1 LRLCSFAE
9 ALAQE
14 LRLNKNNTMI
24 KKIIKITLL
33 VAFVGLIFWTFYFLY
48 SKSQKPPEVF
58 KTVMPFDTSIVKK
71 TVATGSV
78 TPRKEIN
85 MKSQVSG
92 IIEKLYIVAGQQI
105 KQGDV
110 IAKIKIIPN
119 MLNLANAENRINS
132 AQLNFDNAK
141 LEYDR
146 NKVLFDQSVIS
157 KSEILVFELR
167 LKTTK
172 EELDAAQ
179 NQLQI
184 IKEGAS
190 KTSGSTSNTYVK
202 ATIAGM
208 VLDVPVKEGG
218 QVIES
223 NTFNEGT
230 TIASVANM
238 GEMIF
243 EGRLDESEV
252 GKVQEN
258 MDIVLT
264 IGAIDKESF
273 NAKLEYIAPKGITE
287 NGAIQFLIRASISKD
302 NSSFLRAGYSANAD
316 IILSKKDKV
325 MAIPESVLQFEKE
338 KPFVEIETSN
348 QIFEKRFIKTGL
360 SDGINIE
367 VLDGIKKSDKLKFPQ
382 LLEEN
387 AN

>member
-1 LRLCSFAE
+1 
-9 ALAQE
+9 
-14 LRLNKNNTMI
+14 MI

-33 VAFVGLIFWTFYFLY
+33 IAFVGLIFWTFYFLY
-48 SKSQKPPEVF
+48 SKSQTPPEVF
-58 KTVMPFDTSIVKK
+58 QTVVPFYTSIIKK

-78 TPRKEIN
+78 TPRKEVN

-92 IIEKLYIVAGQQI
+92 IIEKLYIVAGQQV

-141 LEYDR
+141 IEYDR
-146 NKVLFDQSVIS
+146 NKLLFDQSVIS
-157 KSEILVFELR
+157 KSEIQVFELR

-202 ATIAGM
+202 ATITGM

-273 NAKLEYIAPKGITE
+273 NAKLEYISPKGITE

-325 MAIPESVLQFEKE
+325 LAIPESVLQFDKE
-338 KPFVEIETSN
+338 KVFVEVETAP
-348 QIFEKRFIKTGL
+348 QVFEKRFIKTGL

-367 VLDGIKKSDKLKFPQ
+367 VLEGIKKVDKLKLPQ
-382 LLEEN
+382 LAGESK
-387 AN
+387 

>member
-1 LRLCSFAE
+1 MS
-9 ALAQE
+9 
-14 LRLNKNNTMI
+14 
-24 KKIIKITLL
+24 
-33 VAFVGLIFWTFYFLY
+33 
-48 SKSQKPPEVF
+48 
-58 KTVMPFDTSIVKK
+58 PFDTAIVKK

-78 TPRKEIN
+78 TPRKEVN

-92 IIEKLYIVAGQQI
+92 IIEKLFIVAGQQI

-119 MLNLANAENRINS
+119 MLNLANAESRVTAAQVNYDNS
-132 AQLNFDNAK
+132 K

-146 NKVLFDQSVIS
+146 NKLLFDQNVIS
-157 KSEILVFELR
+157 KSEFLAFDLRIKSNLTEL
-167 LKTTK
+167 
-172 EELDAAQ
+172 EAAQ

-184 IKEGAS
+184 IKDGVSQSTGAV
-190 KTSGSTSNTYVK
+190 SNTSVK
-202 ATIAGM
+202 STITGM
-208 VLDVPVKEGG
+208 VLDVPVKEGS

-243 EGRLDESEV
+243 EGKLDESEV
-252 GKVQEN
+252 GKVQTG

-273 NAKLEYIAPKGITE
+273 KAKLEYIAPKGVTE
-287 NGAIQFLIRASISKD
+287 NGAIQFLIRASINKD
-302 NSSFLRAGYSANAD
+302 NSAFLRAGYSANAD

-325 MAIPESVLQFEKE
+325 MAVPESVLQFEDE
-338 KPFVEIETSN
+338 KVFVELETSP
-348 QIFEKRFIKTGL
+348 QVFEKRFIKTGL

-367 VLDGIKKSDKLKFPQ
+367 VLDGIKKTDKIKVPQ
-382 LLEEN
+382 MAAIEN
-387 AN
+387 

>member
-1 LRLCSFAE
+1 M
-9 ALAQE
+9 
-14 LRLNKNNTMI
+14 RLNKNKIMI
-24 KKIIKITLL
+24 KKTIKITLL
-33 VAFVGLIFWTFYFLY
+33 IAFVGLIFWTFYFLY
-48 SKSQKPPEVF
+48 NKSQKPPEVF
-58 KTVMPFDTSIVKK
+58 KTTTAFDTSIVKK

-78 TPRKEIN
+78 TPRKEVN

-92 IIEKLYIVAGQQI
+92 IIEKLYIVAGQQV

-110 IAKIKIIPN
+110 IAKIKIVPN
-119 MLNLANAENRINS
+119 MLNLANAENRISAAQVNYDNS
-132 AQLNFDNAK
+132 K
-141 LEYDR
+141 LDYDR

-157 KSEILVFELR
+157 KADMQAVELR
-167 LKTTK
+167 VNSNKV
-172 EELDAAQ
+172 ELEAAI

-190 KTSGSTSNTYVK
+190 KTAGSTSNTFVK
-202 ATIAGM
+202 ATITGM

-243 EGRLDESEV
+243 EGKLDESEV
-252 GKVQEN
+252 GKVHEN

-273 NAKLEYIAPKGITE
+273 DAKLEYIAPKGITE
-287 NGAIQFLIRASISKD
+287 NGAIQFLIRASIDKT

-316 IILSKKDKV
+316 IILSKKNKV
-325 MAIPESVLQFEKE
+325 MAIPESVLQFDKE
-338 KPFVEIETSN
+338 KPFVEVEKGN
-348 QIFEKRFIKTGL
+348 QIFEKRFVKTGL

-367 VLDGIKKSDKLKFPQ
+367 ILEGIQKTDKLKMPQ
-382 LLEEN
+382 LAEEPKE
-387 AN
+387 

>member
-1 LRLCSFAE
+1 ML
-9 ALAQE
+9 
-14 LRLNKNNTMI
+14 
-24 KKIIKITLL
+24 KKIRNIVWLIVL
-33 VAFVGLIFWTFYFLY
+33 VGGLIWTFYFLFQ
-48 SKSQKPPEVF
+48 KSNKPPVVF
-58 KTVMPFDTSIVKK
+58 ETTNAFDTTVIKK

-92 IIEKLYIVAGQQI
+92 IIEKLYIVAGQQV

-119 MLNLANAENRINS
+119 MLNLANAENRVNT
-132 AQLNFDNAK
+132 AQLNYDNAK
-141 LEYDR
+141 IEYDR
-146 NKVLFDQSVIS
+146 NKLLFDQSIIS
-157 KSEILVFELR
+157 KSEMQVFDLR
-167 LKTTK
+167 IKSTQ
-172 EELDAAQ
+172 EELTAAQ

-184 IKEGAS
+184 IKDGVS
-190 KTSGSTSNTYVK
+190 KSSGSATNTLVK
-202 ATIAGM
+202 ATISGM

-243 EGRLDESEV
+243 EGKLDESEV
-252 GKVQEN
+252 GKVQEG

-273 NAKLEYIAPKGITE
+273 KAKLEYIAPKGIVE
-287 NGAIQFLIRASISKD
+287 NGAIQFLIRASIDKE
-302 NSSFLRAGYSANAD
+302 NSAFLRAGYSANAD
-316 IILSKKDKV
+316 IILAKKENV
-325 MAIPESVLQFEKE
+325 LAINESALQFEKE
-338 KPFVEIETSN
+338 KAFVEVETKP
-348 QIFEKRFIKTGL
+348 QQFEKRYVKTGL

-367 VLDGIKKSDKLKFPQ
+367 ILDGLKKTDKVKMPQ
-382 LLEEN
+382 LATVGE
-387 AN
+387 

>member
-1 LRLCSFAE
+1 
-9 ALAQE
+9 
-14 LRLNKNNTMI
+14 MV
-24 KKIIKITLL
+24 KKIRNIILI
-33 VAFVGLIFWTFYFLY
+33 VGFLSLIIWTFYFLFE
-48 SKSQKPPEVF
+48 KSQTPPEIF
-58 KTVMPFDTSIVKK
+58 KTVMPFDTTVIKK

-78 TPRKEIN
+78 TPRREVN

-92 IIEKLYIVAGQQI
+92 IIEKLYIIAGQQI

-119 MLNLANAENRINS
+119 MLNLANAENRISS
-132 AQLNFDNAK
+132 AQINYDNSK

-146 NKVLFDQSVIS
+146 NKILFDQNVIS
-157 KSEILVFELR
+157 KADFQVYELR
-167 LKTTK
+167 IKSNQT
-172 EELDAAQ
+172 ELEAAQ

-184 IKEGAS
+184 IKEGVS
-190 KTSGSTSNTYVK
+190 KTSGATSNTFVK
-202 ATIAGM
+202 ATITGM

-230 TIASVANM
+230 TICSVANM

-243 EGRLDESEV
+243 EGKLDESEV
-252 GKVQEN
+252 GKVQAN

-273 NAKLEYIAPKGITE
+273 KAKLEYIAPKGVTE
-287 NGAIQFLIRASISKD
+287 NGAIQFLIRASINKD
-302 NSSFLRAGYSANAD
+302 NSAFLRAGYSANAD
-316 IILSKKDKV
+316 IILAKKENV

-338 KPFVEIETSN
+338 KAFVEVETGN
-348 QIFEKRFIKTGL
+348 QKFEKRFIKTGL

-367 VLDGIKKSDKLKFPQ
+367 VLEGVKKGDKIKLPQ
-382 LLEEN
+382 LATIKN
-387 AN
+387 

>member
-1 LRLCSFAE
+1 M
-9 ALAQE
+9 
-14 LRLNKNNTMI
+14 T
-24 KKIIKITLL
+24 KKIIKTVLL
-33 VAFVGLIFWTFYFLY
+33 VAFLGLIVWTFYFLY
-48 SKSQKPPEVF
+48 IKSQTPPEVF
-58 KTVMPFDTSIVKK
+58 KTIMPFDTSIVKK

-78 TPRKEIN
+78 TPRKEVN

-92 IIEKLYIVAGQQI
+92 IIEKLYIVAGQQV

-132 AQLNFDNAK
+132 AQLNYDNAK
-141 LEYDR
+141 MEYDR

-157 KSEILVFELR
+157 KSEIQVFELR
-167 LKTTK
+167 TRTTK

-190 KTSGSTSNTYVK
+190 KTAGSTSNTFVK
-202 ATIAGM
+202 ATMTGM

-218 QVIES
+218 QIIES

-243 EGRLDESEV
+243 EGKLDESEV
-252 GKVQEN
+252 GKVHEN

-302 NSSFLRAGYSANAD
+302 NASFLRAGYSANAD
-316 IILSKKDKV
+316 IILSKKDNV
-325 MAIPESVLQFEKE
+325 MVIPESVLQFEKE
-338 KPFVEIETSN
+338 KPFVEIETGI
-348 QIFEKRFIKTGL
+348 QVFEKRFIKTGL

-367 VLDGIKKSDKLKFPQ
+367 VLDGLKKTDKLKLPQ
-382 LLEEN
+382 LAEMPKEG
-387 AN
+387 

>member
-1 LRLCSFAE
+1 
-9 ALAQE
+9 
-14 LRLNKNNTMI
+14 MI

-33 VAFVGLIFWTFYFLY
+33 VSFIGLIFWTFYFLY
-48 SKSQKPPEVF
+48 SKSQTPPEVF
-58 KTVMPFDTSIVKK
+58 QTIVPFDTSIVKK

-78 TPRKEIN
+78 TPRKEVN

-92 IIEKLYIVAGQQI
+92 IIEKLYIVAGQQV

-141 LEYDR
+141 IEYDR
-146 NKVLFDQSVIS
+146 NKLLFDQSVIS
-157 KSEILVFELR
+157 KSEIQVFELR

-190 KTSGSTSNTYVK
+190 KTSGSSSNTFVK
-202 ATIAGM
+202 ATITGM

-273 NAKLEYIAPKGITE
+273 NAKLEYISPKGITE

-302 NSSFLRAGYSANAD
+302 NASFLRAGYSANAD

-325 MAIPESVLQFEKE
+325 LAIPESVLQFDKE
-338 KPFVEIETSN
+338 KVFVEIETAP
-348 QIFEKRFIKTGL
+348 QVFEKRFIKTGL

-367 VLDGIKKSDKLKFPQ
+367 VLEGIKKGDKLKLPQ
-382 LLEEN
+382 LAN
-387 AN
+387 AGM

>member
-1 LRLCSFAE
+1 
-9 ALAQE
+9 
-14 LRLNKNNTMI
+14 MI

-33 VAFVGLIFWTFYFLY
+33 VAFVGLIFWTFYFLF

-58 KTVMPFDTSIVKK
+58 KTTSPFDTSIIKK

-78 TPRKEIN
+78 TPRKEVN

-92 IIEKLYIVAGQQI
+92 IIEKLYIVAGQQV

-110 IAKIKIIPN
+110 IAKIKIVPN
-119 MLNLANAENRINS
+119 MLNLANAENRISS
-132 AQLNFDNAK
+132 AQVNYDNSK
-141 LEYDR
+141 MDYDR
-146 NKVLFDQSVIS
+146 NKALFDQSVIS
-157 KSEILVFELR
+157 KSDMQGFEMR
-167 LKTTK
+167 LNANKV
-172 EELDAAQ
+172 ELDAAI

-190 KTSGSTSNTYVK
+190 KTAGSTSNTFVK
-202 ATIAGM
+202 ATISGM

-243 EGRLDESEV
+243 EGKLDESEV
-252 GKVQEN
+252 GKVHEN

-273 NAKLEYIAPKGITE
+273 NAKLEYIAPKGVTE

-302 NSSFLRAGYSANAD
+302 NASFLRAGYSANAD

-325 MAIPESVLQFEKE
+325 MAIPESALQFEKE
-338 KPFVEIETSN
+338 RAFVEVEKGD
-348 QIFEKRFIKTGL
+348 QVFEKRFVKTGL

-367 VLDGIKKSDKLKFPQ
+367 ILDGIQKTDKLKMPQ
-382 LLEEN
+382 LAE
-387 AN
+387 APTD

>member
-1 LRLCSFAE
+1 
-9 ALAQE
+9 
-14 LRLNKNNTMI
+14 MI

-33 VAFVGLIFWTFYFLY
+33 AAFIGLIFWTFYFLFN
-48 SKSQKPPEVF
+48 KSQKPPEVF
-58 KTVMPFDTSIVKK
+58 KTISPFDTSIIKK

-78 TPRKEIN
+78 TPRKEVN

-92 IIEKLYIVAGQQI
+92 IIEKLYIVAGQQV
-105 KQGDV
+105 KEGDV

-119 MLNLANAENRINS
+119 MLNLANAENRISAAQVNYDNS
-132 AQLNFDNAK
+132 K
-141 LEYDR
+141 LDYDR
-146 NKVLFDQSVIS
+146 NKQLFDQGVIS
-157 KSEILVFELR
+157 KSDMQAYELR
-167 LKTTK
+167 INTNRV
-172 EELDAAQ
+172 ELEAAQ

-190 KTSGSTSNTYVK
+190 KASGSAGNTFVK
-202 ATIAGM
+202 ATITGM

-238 GEMIF
+238 SEMIF
-243 EGRLDESEV
+243 EGKLDESEV

-273 NAKLEYIAPKGITE
+273 HAKLEYIAPKGVTE
-287 NGAIQFLIRASISKD
+287 NGAIQFLIRASIDKS
-302 NSSFLRAGYSANAD
+302 NSSFLREGYSANAD

-338 KPFVEIETSN
+338 KPFVEVETGN
-348 QIFEKRFIKTGL
+348 QVFEKRYVKTGL

-367 VLDGIKKSDKLKFPQ
+367 ILDGIKKTDKLKTPQ
-382 LLEEN
+382 LEEGGVQ
-387 AN
+387 

>member
-1 LRLCSFAE
+1 MRTLQKIFAVR
-9 ALAQE
+9 QK
-14 LRLNKNNTMI
+14 NKTMI

-33 VAFVGLIFWTFYFLY
+33 IAFVGLIFWTFYFLY
-48 SKSQKPPEVF
+48 NKSQKPPEVF

-78 TPRKEIN
+78 TPRKEVN

-92 IIEKLYIVAGQQI
+92 IIEKLYIVAGQQV

-110 IAKIKIIPN
+110 IAKIKIVPN
-119 MLNLANAENRINS
+119 MLNLANAENRISAAQVNYDNS
-132 AQLNFDNAK
+132 K
-141 LEYDR
+141 LDLDR

-157 KSEILVFELR
+157 KADMQAVELR
-167 LKTTK
+167 VNSNKV
-172 EELDAAQ
+172 ELDAAI

-190 KTSGSTSNTYVK
+190 KTAGSTSNTFVK
-202 ATIAGM
+202 ATITGM

-243 EGRLDESEV
+243 EGKLDESEV
-252 GKVQEN
+252 GKVHEN

-302 NSSFLRAGYSANAD
+302 NASFLRAGYSANAD
-316 IILSKKDKV
+316 IILSKKENV

-338 KPFVEIETSN
+338 KPFVEVETGN
-348 QIFEKRFIKTGL
+348 QVFEKRFIKTGL

-367 VLDGIKKSDKLKFPQ
+367 ILEGIKKTDKLKLPQ
-382 LLEEN
+382 LAEMPKEN
-387 AN
+387 

>member
-1 LRLCSFAE
+1 M
-9 ALAQE
+9 
-14 LRLNKNNTMI
+14 T
-24 KKIIKITLL
+24 KKIIKIVLL
-33 VAFVGLIFWTFYFLY
+33 VAFLGLIVWTFYFLY

-58 KTVMPFDTSIVKK
+58 KTIMPFDTSIVKK

-78 TPRKEIN
+78 TPRKEVN

-92 IIEKLYIVAGQQI
+92 IIEKLYIVAGQQV

-119 MLNLANAENRINS
+119 MLNLANAENRISS

-141 LEYDR
+141 IDYDR
-146 NKVLFDQSVIS
+146 NKVLFDQNVIS
-157 KSEILVFELR
+157 KTDLQVIELR
-167 LKTTK
+167 INTSKV
-172 EELDAAQ
+172 ELEAAQ

-190 KTSGSTSNTYVK
+190 KTAGSTSNTFVK
-202 ATIAGM
+202 ATITGM

-223 NTFNEGT
+223 NTFNERT

-243 EGRLDESEV
+243 EGKLDESEV
-252 GKVQEN
+252 GKVHEN

-302 NSSFLRAGYSANAD
+302 NASFLRAGYSANAD
-316 IILSKKDKV
+316 IILSKKDNV
-325 MAIPESVLQFEKE
+325 MVIPESVLQFEKE
-338 KPFVEIETSN
+338 KAFVEVETGN
-348 QIFEKRFIKTGL
+348 QLFEKRFVKTGL

-367 VLDGIKKSDKLKFPQ
+367 ILDGLKKTDKLKLPQ
-382 LLEEN
+382 LAEMPKD
-387 AN
+387 

>member
-1 LRLCSFAE
+1 ML
-9 ALAQE
+9 
-14 LRLNKNNTMI
+14 
-24 KKIIKITLL
+24 KKIRNIILLL
-33 VAFVGLIFWTFYFLY
+33 VLIIGLVWTFYFLY
-48 SKSQKPPEVF
+48 QKSQKPPEVF
-58 KTVMPFDTSIVKK
+58 QTVSPFDTTVIKK

-78 TPRKEIN
+78 TPRKEVN

-119 MLNLANAENRINS
+119 MLNLANAESRVTAAQVNYDNS
-132 AQLNFDNAK
+132 K

-146 NKVLFDQSVIS
+146 NKILFDQNVIS
-157 KSEILVFELR
+157 KSEFLAFDLRIKSNLTEL
-167 LKTTK
+167 
-172 EELDAAQ
+172 EAAQ
-179 NQLQI
+179 NQLEI
-184 IKEGAS
+184 IKDGVSKSTGAV
-190 KTSGSTSNTYVK
+190 SNTSVK
-202 ATIAGM
+202 STITGM

-243 EGRLDESEV
+243 EGKLDESEV
-252 GKVQEN
+252 GKVQAG

-273 NAKLEYIAPKGITE
+273 KAKLEYISPKGVTE

-302 NSSFLRAGYSANAD
+302 NSAFLRAGYSANAD

-325 MAIPESVLQFEKE
+325 LAIPESVLQFEKE
-338 KPFVEIETSN
+338 KAFVEIETSP
-348 QIFEKRFIKTGL
+348 QKFEKRFIKTGL

-367 VLDGIKKSDKLKFPQ
+367 IIEGLKKTDKIKLPQ
-382 LLEEN
+382 LAEIKD
-387 AN
+387 